1 MNTGVAKKC
10 GEGSLGV
17 YHFGESFVFLCS
29 FLRKLDGFEVR
40 PPVDVLKLITHINE
54 FFC

>member
-1 MNTGVAKKC
+1 MNTAVAKECEKC
-10 GEGSLGV
+10 SLRV
-17 YHFGESFVFLCS
+17 YHFSESFVFLCS
-29 FLRKLDGFEVR
+29 SLGKLDGFEVR

>member
-10 GEGSLGV
+10 EKGSLGV

-29 FLRKLDGFEVR
+29 FPGKLDGFEVR